1 MNIYLKED
9 VNIQITSTRKS
20 MHFDNEYTTVLE
32 GKRWAKLP
40 FKGRVLWG
48 RWARAIPPTGSPGPG
63 RWGQHSFK
71 QDT

>member
-32 GKRWAKLP
+32 GKR
-40 FKGRVLWG
+40 
-48 RWARAIPPTGSPGPG
+48 
-63 RWGQHSFK
+63 
-71 QDT
+71 